1 MLLGKLFM
9 RTVDKL
15 GEIRVKARNCGE
27 LFKSSLGKIRQGTV
41 LVVKK
46 AAVSVVK
53 VCEERNDEVI
63 QVSLVEKVKRD

>member
-1 MLLGKLFM
+1 MLVGKLFT
-9 RTVDKL
+9 RTVGKL
-15 GEIRVKARNCGE
+15 GEVRVRARSCGE
-27 LFKSSLGKIRQGTV
+27 LFKSSLGKSRQGTV

-46 AAVSVVK
+46 AVVIVVK